1 MQHQNDSIVH
11 LIGQKFGHT
20 QQQLKREEGG
30 LFLFRQIN
38 CKSEIPSLS
47 GRCGEDTNIMIIAPD
62 LTGTTSAQKQKVGE
76 YVSSLLLNLRAF
88 GFDTVISKVFIQV
101 LKLKVSRVE
110 RLPLLFV
117 LWLIA
122 HPEPPRSKSGFWA
135 LTQSEPFAFHVAFL
149 MMCVEFPIGLP
160 FRRFSLYYLY

>member
-1 MQHQNDSIVH
+1 MMIYHVLHSQRMQHQNDSIVH
-11 LIGQKFGHT
+11 LIDQKFGHI
-20 QQQLKREEGG
+20 QQLLKREEGG

-47 GRCGEDTNIMIIAPD
+47 GTSGRCGEDTNTMIIAPD

-76 YVSSLLLNLRAF
+76 YVSSLFLNLRAF
-88 GFDTVISKVFIQV
+88 GFDTVISKLFIQV
-101 LKLKVSRVE
+101 LKLSRVE

-149 MMCVEFPIGLP
+149 MCV
-160 FRRFSLYYLY
+160 